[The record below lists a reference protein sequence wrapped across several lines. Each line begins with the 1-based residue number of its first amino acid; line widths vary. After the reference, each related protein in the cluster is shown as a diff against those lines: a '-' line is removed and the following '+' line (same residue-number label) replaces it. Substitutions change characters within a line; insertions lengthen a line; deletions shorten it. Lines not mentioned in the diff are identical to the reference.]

1 MDKLELEKIEI
12 FNGLNIEELEQ
23 QLSNINMKILK
34 YKKGDVIAF
43 RDEVI
48 NGLYINFSGEVST
61 EMLKDNGESKKIEE
75 IKSGKILA
83 AAFIFGEYNYFP
95 VDIIAKTDVEI
106 LYIEKKELLN
116 LLVTNKKLL
125 VKFLDEISEKA
136 QFLSKNLWE
145 SVAKKSIEQK
155 FANYL
160 LVNEKNNLVE
170 LKITLT
176 ELAEYFNVTRPS
188 LSRVINQMIEEK
200 ILLRVRKGVYKI
212 ENKNYLKSL

>member
-1 MDKLELEKIEI
+1 MDKLELEKIEL
-12 FNGLNIEELEQ
+12 FKGLNIEELEQ

-34 YKKGDVIAF
+34 YKKGNVIAF

-75 IKSGKILA
+75 IKSGKTLA

-95 VDIIAKTDVEI
+95 VDIIAKTNVEI

-136 QFLSKNLWE
+136 HFLSKNLWE

>member
-1 MDKLELEKIEI
+1 MDKLELEKIEL
-12 FNGLNIEELEQ
+12 FKGLNLEELEK

>member
-1 MDKLELEKIEI
+1 MDKLELEKIEL
-12 FNGLNIEELEQ
+12 FKGLNLEELEQ

-106 LYIEKKELLN
+106 LYIEKKEVLN

>member
-12 FNGLNIEELEQ
+12 SNGLNIEELEQ

>member
-1 MDKLELEKIEI
+1 MDKSKLEKIEI

-23 QLSNINMKILK
+23 QLSSINMNISK

-43 RDEVI
+43 RGEVI
-48 NGLYINFSGEVST
+48 NGLYINLSGEVLT

-83 AAFIFGEYNYFP
+83 AAFVFGEYNYFP
-95 VDIIAKTDVEI
+95 VDIVAKTDVEI
-106 LYIEKKELLN
+106 LYIGKKELLN
-116 LLVTNKKLL
+116 LLAINKKFL
-125 VKFLDEISEKA
+125 VKFLDEISDKA

-160 LVNEKNNLVE
+160 LVNEKNNLIE

-200 ILLRVRKGVYKI
+200 ILLRIRKGVYKI

>member
-1 MDKLELEKIEI
+1 MDKLELEKIEL
-12 FNGLNIEELEQ
+12 FNGLNLEELEQ

-48 NGLYINFSGEVST
+48 NGLYINFFGEVST